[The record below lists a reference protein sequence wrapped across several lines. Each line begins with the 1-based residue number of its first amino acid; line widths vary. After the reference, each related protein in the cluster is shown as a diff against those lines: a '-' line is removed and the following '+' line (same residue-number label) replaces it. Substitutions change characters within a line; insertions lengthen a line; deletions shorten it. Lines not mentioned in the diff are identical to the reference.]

1 MSTIKE
7 QSITRIPVEV
17 IGPLFTSTPMLM
29 QPVHEQNIHGGK
41 NGRLYRTKIHTK
53 TNLGT
58 AVDECSTAQQL
69 HIQYGSIPQGD

>member
-1 MSTIKE
+1 
-7 QSITRIPVEV
+7 
-17 IGPLFTSTPMLM
+17 MLM

-69 HIQYGSIPQGD
+69 HIQYGSIPQGE